1 MFWKPLVKTLQQ
13 HLNTN
18 LVYICVCVLSHVW
31 LFATP
36 WICISFQRHILL
48 MCLTTQSSPALCKSM
63 DCNPPGSSVH
73 GIFQTRILPFPSSGD
88 LPDPEIKPV
97 SPALAGG
104 FFNMEP
110 PVKLSRTR
118 YLILIVDSL
127 TLSSQPTEAWT
138 KLT

>member
-1 MFWKPLVKTLQQ
+1 
-13 HLNTN
+13 
-18 LVYICVCVLSHVW
+18 
-31 LFATP
+31 
-36 WICISFQRHILL
+36 
-48 MCLTTQSSPALCKSM
+48 MCLTTQSSPALRKSM
-63 DCNPPGSSVH
+63 DCNPSGSSVH

-127 TLSSQPTEAWT
+127 TLSSQPTEA
-138 KLT
+138 

>member
-1 MFWKPLVKTLQQ
+1 
-13 HLNTN
+13 
-18 LVYICVCVLSHVW
+18 
-31 LFATP
+31 
-36 WICISFQRHILL
+36 

-63 DCNPPGSSVH
+63 DCNPSGSSVH

-127 TLSSQPTEAWT
+127 TLSSQPTEA
-138 KLT
+138 